1 MINNG
6 YFKFKENCMRIL
18 LLTVCLAFVTSAALA
33 ETMSL
38 KAKAKWVSDA
48 PGEKIIGSAQGK
60 AELSM
65 TGADWKTL
73 KGQIQFPVES
83 MKSGNSTRDSHLR
96 SETWLDAK
104 QYPNIIF
111 SFGAD
116 KAGVDQVSQD
126 DSGWTMMQVKGVMN
140 IHGVD
145 QEMTAKARVKT
156 IEKDGVKKVKI
167 KTKFPIKLGQYQIK
181 GKAGLIGDKVGETIE
196 VSATLVGKIES

>member
-1 MINNG
+1 
-6 YFKFKENCMRIL
+6 MRIL
-18 LLTVCLAFVTSAALA
+18 LLTMCLAFITSSALA
-33 ETMSL
+33 ETLSL

-48 PGEKIIGSAQGK
+48 PGEKIIGSAKGK

-73 KGQIQFPVES
+73 KGQIMFPVES
-83 MKSGNSTRDSHLR
+83 MKSGNSTRDQHLR

-104 QYPNIIF
+104 RYPNITF
-111 SFGAD
+111 SFGKD
-116 KAGVDQVSQD
+116 KAGIDKIAQD
-126 DSGWTMMQVKGVMN
+126 DNGWTTMQVMGVMN

-145 QEMTAKARVKT
+145 QEMIAEARAKT

-181 GKAGLIGDKVGETIE
+181 GKAGIVGDKVGETIE
-196 VSATLVGKIES
+196 VSATLVGKIDS